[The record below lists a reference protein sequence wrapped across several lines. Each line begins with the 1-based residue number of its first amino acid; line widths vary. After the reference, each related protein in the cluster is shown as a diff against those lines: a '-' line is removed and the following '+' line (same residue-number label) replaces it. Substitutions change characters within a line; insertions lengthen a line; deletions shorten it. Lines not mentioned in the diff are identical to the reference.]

1 MGIRKDVENIEHYII
16 HQTYDVL
23 LTHYVKEILPR
34 DSFYIT
40 EFLKRVRLTNPEFVK
55 KLDYN
60 GIGIRW
66 KGDTVEFQIIKNG
79 KAKDIETVPELVK
92 VIESF
97 NEFISNLL
105 YKTTGVKKIIG
116 GEEQ

>member
-1 MGIRKDVENIEHYII
+1 MGIRKDVEDTEHYII

-23 LTHYVKEILPR
+23 LTHYAKEILPR

-40 EFLKRVRLTNPEFVK
+40 EFLKRARLTDPEFVK

-66 KGDTVEFQIIKNG
+66 KGNTVEFQIVENSE
-79 KAKDIETVPELVK
+79 AKDIETVSELVR

-97 NEFISNLL
+97 NEFIGNLL
-105 YKTTGVKKIIG
+105 YKTTGIKKYRR
-116 GEEQ
+116 

>member
-1 MGIRKDVENIEHYII
+1 MGVRSDVKEIE
-16 HQTYDVL
+16 TYVIQRTYEVL
-23 LTHYVKEILPR
+23 LTQYAEEILPR

-40 EFLKRVRLTNPEFVK
+40 EFLKRAELTDPEFVK